1 VQGDDGTTTKSCT
14 GGSTTTLGRR
24 AVLAADVPT
33 ETASPDPESNNHLEA
48 RAPCDNAVVDDYIV
62 YPKDPDNVSNFVNYL
77 KDTLSRADERVTLW
91 SKTTQVQGG
100 AFTAFFYINELSNI
114 EADRFRTSRDYLGI
128 AHYYAI
134 VDNNQ
139 ANNYPGTGGRD
150 EAFSPDRGPWEL
162 SQMSV
167 PPGGDWVDYWDR
179 GTNPQ
184 QFHYDADDA
193 LGTGQIIYL
202 VEDDINKDQSV
213 SARSRLG
220 RRVLVPG

>member
-1 VQGDDGTTTKSCT
+1 
-14 GGSTTTLGRR
+14 
-24 AVLAADVPT
+24 
-33 ETASPDPESNNHLEA
+33 
-48 RAPCDNAVVDDYIV
+48 
-62 YPKDPDNVSNFVNYL
+62 
-77 KDTLSRADERVTLW
+77 
-91 SKTTQVQGG
+91 
-100 AFTAFFYINELSNI
+100 
-114 EADRFRTSRDYLGI
+114 
-128 AHYYAI
+128 
-134 VDNNQ
+134 
-139 ANNYPGTGGRD
+139 
-150 EAFSPDRGPWEL
+150 
-162 SQMSV
+162 MSV